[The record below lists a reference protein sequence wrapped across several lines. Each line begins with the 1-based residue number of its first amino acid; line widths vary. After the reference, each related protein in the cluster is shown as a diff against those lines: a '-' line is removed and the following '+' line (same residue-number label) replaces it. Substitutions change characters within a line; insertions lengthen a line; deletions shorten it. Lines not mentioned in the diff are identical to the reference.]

1 MKIRD
6 RILWSVATAIAI
18 AVATSVVL
26 WTGLDSVR
34 TAVERNDAVASAL
47 NQCFELSA
55 LTTDYLVYYE
65 PRAQRQWTEKH
76 DSLGAALA
84 ALDND
89 VARDEVILERVR
101 ERHVE
106 AEQVFNDIVQA
117 HARGESGE
125 FGPEVSREL
134 EIRLTARLLIVM
146 QSMVSDA
153 VTLGEHSSVAAIEA
167 QTRTTN
173 MVLVIALGAVVVMG
187 GIGVSTLFT
196 VVRPL
201 ERLRM
206 AVHEVGQG
214 DLDVRSGVD
223 STDEVGDLATA
234 FDGMVGALQRS
245 YEQLES
251 EISVRRNAEAELSEY
266 RDHLEHLVDERTEE
280 LLRLNE
286 DLTRATR
293 AKDDFLAS
301 MSHELRTP
309 LNSIIGFTE
318 IMLRGLAGDLNEE
331 QRRQLHM
338 VHESGQQLLLLV
350 DDVLDLARINA
361 GHIKVSA
368 EEFSLV
374 EAVSRLT
381 EMMQPLAAAK
391 DLDLSY
397 RFDGNAPYAIR
408 SDQGKIDQ
416 IMLNLLS
423 NAIKFTEEGSV
434 LVVVRP
440 HGDSMV
446 ALDVIDTGV
455 GIPPE
460 ERESIF
466 EQFHRGHHDLATTHP
481 GTGLGL
487 PISKRLAEVLGGH
500 LEVESD
506 NGDGSVFTLVVP
518 IVQLS
523 EGIENG

>member
-6 RILWSVATAIAI
+6 RILWSVVTAIAI
-18 AVATSVVL
+18 AVATSIVL
-26 WTGLDSVR
+26 WTGLNSVR
-34 TAVERNDAVASAL
+34 TAVERNDAVVSAL

-65 PRAQRQWTEKH
+65 PRAQRQWTDKH
-76 DSLGAALA
+76 ASLGEALA
-84 ALDND
+84 ALDSGIPQ
-89 VARDEVILERVR
+89 DEVILERVR

-106 AEQVFNDIVQA
+106 AGQVFEDIVQA
-117 HARGESGE
+117 HARGENGE

-134 EIRLTARLLIVM
+134 ETRLTARLLIVM

-153 VTLGEHSSVAAIEA
+153 VKLGEHSSLAAIDA
-167 QTRTTN
+167 QTTTTN
-173 MVLVIALGAVVVMG
+173 MVLGIVLGAVVIMG
-187 GIGVSTLFT
+187 GIGFSTLFT

-214 DLDVRSGVD
+214 DLYARSGVD

-245 YEQLES
+245 YEQLEA
-251 EISVRRNAEAELSEY
+251 EVRVRRSAEAELSEY

-318 IMLRGLAGDLNEE
+318 IMLRGLAGDLNDE

-338 VHESGQQLLLLV
+338 VHESGQQLLLLI

-381 EMMQPLAAAK
+381 EMMQPLASAK

-397 RFDGNAPYAIR
+397 RFDGNAPYVIS
-408 SDQGKIDQ
+408 SDRGKIDQ
-416 IMLNLLS
+416 ILLNLLS

-434 LVVVRP
+434 LVVVRLQ
-440 HGDSMV
+440 GDSMV
-446 ALDVIDTGV
+446 AFDVIDTGIGV
-455 GIPPE
+455 PPGDM
-460 ERESIF
+460 ESIF
-466 EQFHRGHHDLATTHP
+466 EQFHRGHHDLVATHP

-487 PISKRLAEVLGGH
+487 PISRRLAEVLGGS
-500 LEVESD
+500 LEVESAE
-506 NGDGSVFTLVVP
+506 GGGSVFTLIIP
-518 IVQLS
+518 I
-523 EGIENG
+523 EYHPGTIENG